1 MKTDISS
8 CYISSKDICNSYRD
22 ARTGMMV
29 SSIAGGAWID
39 EDGQEH
45 YPGAKKPVAR
55 RAKAPAAPKK
65 AKSPI
70 NAAFK
75 KTPTFKRINAVI
87 GHDEKLSTAILRF
100 NEVERYADVL
110 TLTDADMLEFAE
122 ATAAHRAI
130 NTNDPEWHVVKER
143 IIARF
148 GFRH

>member
-8 CYISSKDICNSYRD
+8 CYISAKDLGGSYRD

-45 YPGAKKPVAR
+45 HPGAKPANRK
-55 RAKAPAAPKK
+55 AKAPEAPKK
-65 AKSPI
+65 AKSLI

-75 KTPTFKRINAVI
+75 KTAAFKRINAVI
-87 GHDEKLSTAILRF
+87 GHDETLAAAVLRF

-110 TLTDADMLEFAE
+110 TLSDADMLEFAK

-130 NTNDPEWHVVKER
+130 NTNNPEWHVVKER
-143 IIARF
+143 IIAQF
-148 GFRH
+148 GFRL